1 MAMPLPHEGLVVYTK
16 PPPLDWGFFD
26 FNNENGGAAHDR
38 RIKKLLKDS
47 ARITVPY
54 RQNRILLFKSDLMHS
69 TDKIHF
75 KAGFKN
81 RRINLTFLFGDRGQG
96 DDATTIKQRT
106 ERDAKLRLTQ
116 LQNRRR
122 GKSKRSKRSAGISL

>member
-1 MAMPLPHEGLVVYTK
+1 MLSPPLSEGLIVYTK
-16 PPPLDWGFFD
+16 PPPLDWSFFQ
-26 FNNENGGAAHDR
+26 FNNEHGGAAHDR

-47 ARITVPY
+47 AKIVVPY

-69 TDKIHF
+69 TDKVKF
-75 KAGFKN
+75 KPGFKN

-106 ERDAKLRLTQ
+106 EQNAKLRRKQ
-116 LQNRRR
+116 LQKKRR
-122 GKSKRSKRSAGISL
+122 GKKSRRKKR